1 LWIFYSILWDM
12 MKSKKKN
19 ASQEDRLIKSSLH
32 QKLLSKRTF
41 MIIMERE
48 LLKVKS
54 CLKLNFLWTN
64 SNRPIKESQLKYM
77 TSWGMLVVSKQL
89 SLAYL
94 QWLEVSSLKD
104 CMQKVLQKLF
114 SSRKN
119 QKKF

>member
-1 LWIFYSILWDM
+1 

-64 SNRPIKESQLKYM
+64 SNPPIKESQLKYM